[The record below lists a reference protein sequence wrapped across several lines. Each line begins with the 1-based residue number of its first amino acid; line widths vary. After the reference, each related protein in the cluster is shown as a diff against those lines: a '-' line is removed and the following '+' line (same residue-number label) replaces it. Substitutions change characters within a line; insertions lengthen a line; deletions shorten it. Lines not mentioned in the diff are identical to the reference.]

1 MDIHQ
6 CQCPTCQQ
14 EAAHADQVVHRQMNI
29 CCSVGSMSSSVAGM
43 WRWRPIGSALMEM
56 SSWLKSPAWTLKRF
70 NVGEKNSSTTW
81 PSVQPTGCDCL
92 VEAAEQRKKR
102 RGVRSNAGGIGPAR
116 NGGRSQQSSRNGSA
130 VVCAIG
136 AERLEQVGHLV
147 SPPTVAR
154 LLRKLGYSL
163 RVNTK
168 KQEGSRAHPERQQQF
183 EYLETQKEA
192 FGTAGLPI
200 SSRDTKKKELIGN
213 AQECRTTMVSTCRRG
228 ECA

>member
-1 MDIHQ
+1 MSVPHLSAGSGPCRPSRASADEYLLLSRLDE
-6 CQCPTCQQ
+6 QQ
-14 EAAHADQVVHRQMNI
+14 RRWYVALEANR
-29 CCSVGSMSSSVAGM
+29 VGPHGDELLAQ
-43 WRWRPIGSALMEM
+43 IT
-56 SSWLKSPAWTLKRF
+56 AWTLKRF

-102 RGVRSNAGGIGPAR
+102 RGARDDAGGIGPAR

-200 SSRDTKKKELIGN
+200 RSRDTKKKELIGN
-213 AQECRTTMVSTCRRG
+213 AQECRTNMVSTCRRG